1 MLKFVPTTV
10 QDMAIVPPMVI
21 VPVYQ
26 DTAVM
31 IVPRAPVQP
40 IAMKMASA
48 FIPDVNA
55 TSVTK
60 ASSCLQTNIPL
71 LFFFFFLFSY
81 HIFQS
86 FSIFA
91 FLPRSL
97 QEMPVKT
104 VSVAQ
109 NACMGNV
116 YTMNACATMTTKVA
130 IVKYKRV
137 TDLKHVITMV
147 HVRLNIHA
155 VVIKDTLVISVVNN
169 FVQTI
174 ATTMVSV

>member
-1 MLKFVPTTV
+1 MSVWIAMLKFVRTTV

-21 VPVYQ
+21 VPVYR

-31 IVPRAPVQP
+31 IVPRVHAQP

-60 ASSCLQTNIPL
+60 
-71 LFFFFFLFSY
+71 
-81 HIFQS
+81 
-86 FSIFA
+86 
-91 FLPRSL
+91 
-97 QEMPVKT
+97 EMPVKT

-109 NACMGNV
+109 NVCMENV
-116 YTMNACATMTTKVA
+116 YTMNVCATMTTKEA

-147 HVRLNIHA
+147 HVRFNIHA
-155 VVIKDTLVISVVNN
+155 VVIRGTLVISVVNN